1 MGNMGLLMA
10 IYLPHFMINN
20 YIIISIVSFFTGFML
35 SGSELVY
42 TLVSEMSSNSTRGV
56 ALSVTNTVIFLFNTI
71 ILLIP
76 YAFITKTSTQFFT
89 YLWVLPFCVM
99 IAILLSY
106 FIKETYSS

>member
-1 MGNMGLLMA
+1 MV

-20 YIIISIVSFFTGFML
+20 YYIIETVSFLTGFML
-35 SGSELVY
+35 SGSELIY
-42 TLVSEMSSNSTRGV
+42 TIVSEMSSNNTRGI
-56 ALSVTNTVIFLFNTI
+56 ALSVTNTGVFLFNTI
-71 ILLIP
+71 ILLVP

-99 IAILLSY
+99 IAILMSY